1 MLVNGR
7 TSRRIFAH
15 GRNLVIQGK
24 KQSPQESASGGASA
38 GHNLSREGRQRG
50 FWGPLDN
57 GEPPVTAFDGN
68 GGSTTTGKGA
78 TTAAGG
84 SSSVGAA
91 ETILLWKS
99 CTKDNPFYDEASPMV
114 DDVARENGWQV
125 LDVRQVDSRNIGVR
139 GLRGGLSG
147 EVFNIRM

>member
-1 MLVNGR
+1 ME
-7 TSRRIFAH
+7 
-15 GRNLVIQGK
+15 
-24 KQSPQESASGGASA
+24 SPA
-38 GHNLSREGRQRG
+38 
-50 FWGPLDN
+50 
-57 GEPPVTAFDGN
+57 VTAFDGN

-125 LDVRQVDSRNIGVR
+125 LDVRQVDSRNIWVR